1 MKEQV
6 IELMISLKTNIFIFF
21 GVVVGLLAPIKYM
34 LLLVG
39 IFIIIDTIFGIYAA
53 KKNKIKITSSRLSK
67 IISKMFVYQAT
78 VILMFFL
85 DVNLIGEFLFYFID
99 IKFLLTKVTAIM
111 LIVNEFYSVD
121 EKLRMVNNERGIW
134 FYFKRLI
141 GLTKHIKKEVKQ
153 FENKDN

>member
-1 MKEQV
+1 
-6 IELMISLKTNIFIFF
+6 
-21 GVVVGLLAPIKYM
+21 
-34 LLLVG
+34 
-39 IFIIIDTIFGIYAA
+39 
-53 KKNKIKITSSRLSK
+53 
-67 IISKMFVYQAT
+67 MFVYQAT